1 MSVDVVRYLLCT
13 EDGRLSEVDHTNLV
27 RLLARLLQRGAPVDG
42 VGRPIPE
49 LAPDLIR
56 PRDGTVQRVRPRVSV
71 SSMAS
76 TERMWQGMTPFTYEE
91 LALADAICAATGD
104 SASGARS
111 DADLPSISSASSLT
125 ATISLPQSDSVQDV
139 QDEAALPQWV
149 WAAEENIL
157 MPKTSLVVALE
168 RCSYVDV
175 LDEEAVLNILPPPG
189 CETIVNPDLQRV
201 YSARGLPQ
209 ALRELRANG
218 VLAFCRP
225 TEVRGYLAAT
235 PAKWLAG
242 PAGI

>member
-1 MSVDVVRYLLCT
+1 MSVDVVRYLLRT

-27 RLLARLLQRGAPVDG
+27 RLLARLLQRGAP
-42 VGRPIPE
+42 
-49 LAPDLIR
+49 
-56 PRDGTVQRVRPRVSV
+56 RVRPRVSV

-91 LALADAICAATGD
+91 LALADAIGATATGD

-111 DADLPSISSASSLT
+111 DTGADLPSISSASSLT
-125 ATISLPQSDSVQDV
+125 ATISLPRSDSAQDV

-157 MPKTSLVVALE
+157 MPKTSLVAALE

-175 LDEEAVLNILPPPG
+175 LDEEAVLDILPPPG

-201 YSARGLPQ
+201 YSVRGLPQ
-209 ALRELRANG
+209 ALQELRANG

-225 TEVRGYLAAT
+225 TEVRGYLAAA

-242 PAGI
+242 PVGI